1 MKRRGSSF
9 GVGDKMRM
17 NIIRNAANAGDGGN
31 QSNSSEKADGTVQA
45 VFEVSENKEKE
56 ILLKKTLTLPPKVSQ
71 PNIIFRK
78 EKKNRN
84 KVTEFFS

>member
-9 GVGDKMRM
+9 GVGDKIRM

-45 VFEVSENKEKE
+45 VFEVSEIK
-56 ILLKKTLTLPPKVSQ
+56 
-71 PNIIFRK
+71 RK
-78 EKKNRN
+78 RY
-84 KVTEFFS
+84 F